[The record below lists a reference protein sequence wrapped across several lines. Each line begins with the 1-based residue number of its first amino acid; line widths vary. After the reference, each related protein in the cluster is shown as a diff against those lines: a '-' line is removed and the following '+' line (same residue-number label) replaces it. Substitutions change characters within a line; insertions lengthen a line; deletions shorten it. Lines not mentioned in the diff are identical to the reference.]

1 MIEVNHG
8 FTSKC
13 FPVRGAGSFV
23 ATHAGILMDGRSDFQ
38 GTSICSK
45 TALPPLKFPDVES
58 LLMDRELFGQ
68 RAVITTGSQE
78 RGSFNEGWICSRKS
92 FPNPF
97 RLDERIDVMGEVG
110 QEKINETNCVRAGF
124 VHAQCHRC
132 GSVIT

>member
-13 FPVRGAGSFV
+13 FPVRGASSFV

-45 TALPPLKFPDVES
+45 TALLPLKFPDVES
-58 LLMDRELFGQ
+58 LLLDRELFGQ

-78 RGSFNEGWICSRKS
+78 RGSFNEGWICSRKF
-92 FPNPF
+92 FPNPL
-97 RLDERIDVMGEVG
+97 RIVERIVVMDEVSQSKSQETNSYEVG
-110 QEKINETNCVRAGF
+110 F
-124 VHAQCHRC
+124 VEVAAP
-132 GSVIT
+132 